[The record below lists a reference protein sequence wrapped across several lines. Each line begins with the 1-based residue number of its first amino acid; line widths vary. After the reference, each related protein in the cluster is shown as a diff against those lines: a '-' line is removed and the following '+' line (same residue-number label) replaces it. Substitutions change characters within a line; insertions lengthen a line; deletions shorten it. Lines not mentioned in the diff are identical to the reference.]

1 MEIRL
6 AIVTAVWTLWC
17 VQHSLLNSRGFIDRF
32 AIPQTR
38 IGPYYRLIYNLV
50 SVGTLVAVVRITPRA
65 DEAWLWTWDGW
76 LKPVQVLIFVIA
88 IFVFVLTFRCHDFW
102 EFLGVKPFIKSGRV
116 ESSTRPL
123 AVHGIYG
130 VLRHPQY
137 TAGLM
142 VLWARNIAATEL
154 VVNIVLS
161 IYLIV
166 GARMEESRFR
176 ATIGE
181 EYERYRQKVPA
192 FLPRRIPKISDL
204 VRTKCR

>member
-6 AIVTAVWTLWC
+6 AVVTAVWTLWC
-17 VQHSLLNSRGFIDRF
+17 VQHSVLNSRGFLDRF

-50 SVGTLVAVVRITPRA
+50 STGTLLAVVRLTPRA

-76 LKPVQVLIFVIA
+76 LKPVQVLIFAIA
-88 IFVFVLTFRCHDFW
+88 IFVFVLAFRCHDFW
-102 EFLGVKPFIKSGRV
+102 EFLGVKPFMKSGPV
-116 ESSTRPL
+116 ESSTKPL

-142 VLWARNIAATEL
+142 ALWARNIAASEL

-166 GARMEESRFR
+166 GAHMEESRLR
-176 ATIGE
+176 ASFGE
-181 EYERYRQKVPA
+181 EYERYRKEVPA
-192 FLPRRIPKISDL
+192 FLPRRIPRISDL
-204 VRTKCR
+204 VGTKCR